1 MFPHTHTPLLRF
13 SGLRISLFS
22 FLMLL
27 STISVHAQVEYPPD
41 YLDES
46 PKMFYENK
54 GQITDSYD
62 YSSFPIEDPGNGAYI
77 DANQNVN
84 GISDRDDSFIARFIL
99 TTQMTGTELQN
110 IDDNNLIVYPNPTGS
125 ILNIKIRGNNEI
137 EKFNIYNSIGMC
149 VLSCEMTNSDKYLN
163 TSIDVSSL
171 PAGIYNII
179 LKSTEGIIST
189 SFLKQ

>member
-1 MFPHTHTPLLRF
+1 MCFHTHTPLLRF

-41 YLDES
+41 YMDDS

>member
-41 YLDES
+41 YMDDS

>member
-1 MFPHTHTPLLRF
+1 M
-13 SGLRISLFS
+13 
-22 FLMLL
+22 
-27 STISVHAQVEYPPD
+27 D
-41 YLDES
+41 DS

-54 GQITDSYD
+54 GQIIDSYD

-125 ILNIKIRGNNEI
+125 I
-137 EKFNIYNSIGMC
+137 F
-149 VLSCEMTNSDKYLN
+149 
-163 TSIDVSSL
+163 
-171 PAGIYNII
+171 
-179 LKSTEGIIST
+179 
-189 SFLKQ
+189 

>member
-1 MFPHTHTPLLRF
+1 VCFHTHTPLLRF

-41 YLDES
+41 YMDDS

-54 GQITDSYD
+54 GQIIDSYD

>member
-1 MFPHTHTPLLRF
+1 VCFHTHTPLLRF

-41 YLDES
+41 YMDDS

>member
-1 MFPHTHTPLLRF
+1 
-13 SGLRISLFS
+13 
-22 FLMLL
+22 MLL

-41 YLDES
+41 YMDDS